1 MGTPTVQKALEDL
14 IKVGLAEKTSVK
26 YGNNTKTLLGWRD
39 AQIVGQAS
47 VSGSANLVNLG

>member
-26 YGNNTKTLLGWRD
+26 YGNNTKTLFGRRD